1 MLVIGAYFR
10 TSSAAEAWAYREYEE
25 FVRDT
30 RNPDDEGSA
39 FRLEDWTL
47 SYSTYA
53 LCAAVAGYG
62 VYQLGR

>member
-39 FRLEDWTL
+39 FRLEDWAL